1 MTLDSISIRLPGIT
15 ALSLMMLL
23 LDFTAAD
30 VSLGPVPGD
39 FVERIPLEISKED
52 VEVQFSRSG
61 GAGGQ
66 NVNKVN
72 TKAEVRLKL
81 ESTLSW

>member
-1 MTLDSISIRLPGIT
+1 M
-15 ALSLMMLL
+15 L
-23 LDFTAAD
+23 LDFAAAAAAATD
-30 VSLGPVPGD
+30 ALLGPAPGD
-39 FVERIPLEISKED
+39 FIQRDPLTISKDD

-81 ESTLSW
+81 ENTLSW